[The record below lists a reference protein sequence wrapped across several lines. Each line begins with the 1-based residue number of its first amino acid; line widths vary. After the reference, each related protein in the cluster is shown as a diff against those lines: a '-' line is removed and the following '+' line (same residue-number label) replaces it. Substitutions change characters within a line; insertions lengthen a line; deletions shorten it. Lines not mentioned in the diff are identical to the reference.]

1 MSLLPLFN
9 NTQPTLSSPNRFFL
23 NKNLKSHAIYLGGS
37 NNHEIGN
44 DEENEENWILED
56 YQKGNGQVKAF
67 INHVKKGIELV
78 KENDES
84 LLIFSGGQTRPSAG
98 PRSEAQSYYILAQ
111 SLNLNL
117 SSTINSTT
125 SLNTRII
132 TEEYARDSYENL
144 LFSICRFNEY
154 TNSYPRNI
162 TVIGFQFKKKRF
174 SELHRFA
181 LKFPLDRFNYI
192 GIDPD
197 NTSPLGRFVGQTRP
211 SAGPRSEAQ
220 SYYILAQ
227 SLNLNLS
234 STINSTTSLN
244 TRIITE
250 EYARDSYENLLFS
263 ICRFNEYTNSYP
275 RNITVIGFQFK
286 KKRFS
291 ELHRFALKFPLDRFN
306 YIGIDPDNTS
316 PLGRFVGE
324 SVNSLGPFKQDLYG
338 CHGKLLDKKL
348 TRNPYRRSHPYQIS
362 CPELSPL
369 LNYCPED
376 RIQLYPDKLPWEY

>member
-9 NTQPTLSSPNRFFL
+9 NTQPNLSSPNRFFL
-23 NKNLKSHAIYLGGS
+23 NKNLKNPKLKDLIIVTGHAIYLGGG
-37 NNHEIGN
+37 NNHEIRN

-117 SSTINSTT
+117 SSTINS
-125 SLNTRII
+125 I
-132 TEEYARDSYENL
+132 
-144 LFSICRFNEY
+144 
-154 TNSYPRNI
+154 
-162 TVIGFQFKKKRF
+162 
-174 SELHRFA
+174 
-181 LKFPLDRFNYI
+181 
-192 GIDPD
+192 
-197 NTSPLGRFVGQTRP
+197 
-211 SAGPRSEAQ
+211 
-220 SYYILAQ
+220 
-227 SLNLNLS
+227 
-234 STINSTTSLN
+234 TSLN

>member
-23 NKNLKSHAIYLGGS
+23 NKNLKNLIIVTGHAIYLGGS

-197 NTSPLGRFVGQTRP
+197 NTSPLGRFVG
-211 SAGPRSEAQ
+211 E
-220 SYYILAQ
+220 
-227 SLNLNLS
+227 
-234 STINSTTSLN
+234 
-244 TRIITE
+244 
-250 EYARDSYENLLFS
+250 
-263 ICRFNEYTNSYP
+263 
-275 RNITVIGFQFK
+275 
-286 KKRFS
+286 
-291 ELHRFALKFPLDRFN
+291 
-306 YIGIDPDNTS
+306 
-316 PLGRFVGE
+316 
-324 SVNSLGPFKQDLYG
+324 DLYG

-376 RIQLYPDKLPWEY
+376 RIQLYPDTLPWEY

>member
-1 MSLLPLFN
+1 MSLLPLY
-9 NTQPTLSSPNRFFL
+9 NTPPNLSSSNRFFL
-23 NKNLKSHAIYLGGS
+23 NKILKSHAIYLGG
-37 NNHEIGN
+37 NNREIGS
-44 DEENEENWILED
+44 EENEENWVLED

-67 INHVKKGIELV
+67 IEHIKKGIELV

-84 LLIFSGGQTRPSAG
+84 LLIFSGGQTRPFAG

-117 SSTINSTT
+117 STNSTT

-181 LKFPLDRFNYI
+181 LKFPLNRFDYI
-192 GIDPD
+192 GIDP
-197 NTSPLGRFVGQTRP
+197 
-211 SAGPRSEAQ
+211 
-220 SYYILAQ
+220 
-227 SLNLNLS
+227 
-234 STINSTTSLN
+234 
-244 TRIITE
+244 
-250 EYARDSYENLLFS
+250 EN
-263 ICRFNEYTNSYP
+263 
-275 RNITVIGFQFK
+275 
-286 KKRFS
+286 
-291 ELHRFALKFPLDRFN
+291 A
-306 YIGIDPDNTS
+306 S

-348 TRNPYRRSHPYQIS
+348 NRNPYRRSHPYQIS

-369 LNYCPED
+369 LNYCPKD
-376 RIQLYPDKLPWEY
+376 QIQLYPDKLPWEY